1 MKFSNNF
8 NVSYNKDFQGDS
20 ERYRIENEE
29 LFKKIEIYAIMFI
42 FDRRRQIA
50 ESNSKMISMKEDIIK
65 KNEIL
70 NQKIL
75 EIDIVKRKFD
85 DEIKKFQVHF
95 FTIFFLEK
103 YHKV

>member
-1 MKFSNNF
+1 
-8 NVSYNKDFQGDS
+8 
-20 ERYRIENEE
+20 
-29 LFKKIEIYAIMFI
+29 MFI
-42 FDRRRQIA
+42 FGRKRQIA
-50 ESNSKMISMKEDIIK
+50 ESNSKMISLKEDIIK

-95 FTIFFLEK
+95 LIFFLEK
-103 YHKV
+103 NI